1 LRHSHNYK
9 RQTSLVVENT
19 ESKGTV
25 KYTYKETKLDE
36 NIPHD
41 LVCVCDSPDASK
53 NTDKQKEAIAAS
65 GNP

>member
-1 LRHSHNYK
+1 M
-9 RQTSLVVENT
+9 VENT